1 MISYKEML
9 LRYKELVT
17 RKLKRQKESPMVS

>member
-1 MISYKEML
+1 MISYKEIL

-17 RKLKRQKESPMVS
+17 RKLKRQEESPVVS